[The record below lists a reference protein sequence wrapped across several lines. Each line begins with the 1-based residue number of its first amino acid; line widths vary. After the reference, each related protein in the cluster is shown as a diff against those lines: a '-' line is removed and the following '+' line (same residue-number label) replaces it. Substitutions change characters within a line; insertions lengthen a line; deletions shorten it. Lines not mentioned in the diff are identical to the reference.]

1 MELELRFRRLD
12 GGNILRIEKQ
22 ALFFGYH
29 KLNGV
34 GWKIPRVREGRFED
48 LVWRLLG
55 FRMGSC

>member
-29 KLNGV
+29 KLNGG
-34 GWKIPRVREGRFED
+34 GWKIPRV
-48 LVWRLLG
+48 
-55 FRMGSC
+55 